1 MTASVSRPISLKF
14 CQEEW
19 RGDRGRSLSN
29 VEWSAEGQ
37 RDRGI
42 KSPEM
47 SLLGCRL
54 QALPSLCLSAL
65 LLANLVGEEWGTCW
79 RWDSLGGVPLGFITC
94 VGSHVRH
101 THGRIHTH
109 AYTHTHPHTGIE
121 HRVFRCQANTLPQD
135 VSFILFFGD
144 SDSCSWGWL

>member
-19 RGDRGRSLSN
+19 RGDRGRSLSS

-54 QALPSLCLSAL
+54 QALPLLCLSAL
-65 LLANLVGEEWGTCW
+65 LLANLVGEEWGMCW

-109 AYTHTHPHTGIE
+109 AYTHTSTHRDRTQGLQMPGKHSTTG
-121 HRVFRCQANTLPQD
+121 C
-135 VSFILFFGD
+135 FFYFVL
-144 SDSCSWGWL
+144 WRLRLV